1 MKHNSHITRLKQS
14 IGYKNL
20 FKRFKTSL
28 VLCLLSLAIFCTPS
42 VYANESNDSTN
53 KQRKIVSMI
62 GLDIRPSYAFSSYRD
77 DILKDM
83 LQMEE
88 AKKTTFSTSI
98 HLKYGFTFTPETAEG
113 RFYPGVWQGIGTA
126 INMFGNPKGLGTPLS
141 LYLFQGAP
149 IWHITQRMAMYYE
162 WNFGLS
168 MGWKPCDGH
177 IAHSNL
183 IVGSKV
189 NAYINLGVGLQW
201 QIGKDWAVTA
211 GLDLTHFSNGNTS
224 FPNPGVNMAG
234 LRVGITKSF
243 GTIYKNNF
251 SYSNYESNSTNSY
264 NSASS
269 SNSDIDKL
277 SRKHRIGYDFTL
289 YGAWRKR
296 VYRGG
301 QDPVL
306 LNGHFAIAGLT
317 FSPMW
322 RVSKIFRAGVS
333 ADFQWDE
340 STDLR
345 RHHIFGTT
353 ADDLQFYRPPFFN
366 QVSCG
371 LSGRAELVMPLFSVN
386 LGMGYNIIGPEESR
400 ATYQLANLKIRLI
413 RGLYLNIGYQLL
425 DFQRQNN
432 LMLGFGYSFH

>member
-1 MKHNSHITRLKQS
+1 MKQDGHIAKLRRS
-14 IGYKNL
+14 IDNKTL
-20 FKRFKTSL
+20 FKRLKISI
-28 VLCLLSLAIFCTPS
+28 VLCHFLLSIFSTQPT
-42 VYANESNDSTN
+42 YADEKNDSTQN
-53 KQRKIVSMI
+53 QRKIVSRI
-62 GLDIRPSYAFSSYRD
+62 GADVRPSYAFSSYRD

-113 RFYPGVWQGIGTA
+113 RFFPGAWQGIGTA
-126 INMFGNPKGLGTPLS
+126 VNMFGNPKGLGTPIS

-149 IWHITQRMAMYYE
+149 VWHIVRHLSLYYE

-168 MGWKPCDGH
+168 MGWKPCDSS

-189 NAYINLGVGLQW
+189 NAYINLGTGLQW
-201 QIGKDWAVTA
+201 QIGKDWVMTA

-234 LRVGITKSF
+234 LRIGITKSF
-243 GTIYKNNF
+243 GSDSKGTPPT
-251 SYSNYESNSTNSY
+251 SNLKF
-264 NSASS
+264 ASQTDHHTDS
-269 SNSDIDKL
+269 KDNVLPDDL
-277 SRKHRIGYDFTL
+277 NHKHSLGYDLTV

-301 QDPVL
+301 EDPVL
-306 LNGHFAIAGLT
+306 LNGHFAIAGLA

-322 RVSKIFRAGVS
+322 RVTRIFRAGVS

-345 RHHIFGTT
+345 RHHFAGIT
-353 ADDLQFYRPPFFN
+353 ADDIQFYRPPFFN

-371 LSGRAELVMPLFSVN
+371 LSGRAELVMPIFSVN
-386 LGMGYNIIGPEESR
+386 LGIGYNIVGPEESR
-400 ATYQLANLKIRLI
+400 ATYQMANLKIRLI
-413 RGLYLNIGYQLL
+413 RDLYLNIGYQLL

-432 LMLGFGYSFH
+432 LMLGFGYSFR